1 MANYCTSVFIVRRM
15 AQGAHPQEACDDLM
29 HLMAR
34 TAPNLREEMYCV
46 IAMSLH
52 GEIGAAS
59 MNSKQP
65 LQYALWRNEAG
76 TLHTAPAFLG

>member
-1 MANYCTSVFIVRRM
+1 
-15 AQGAHPQEACDDLM
+15 
-29 HLMAR
+29 
-34 TAPNLREEMYCV
+34 MYCV
-46 IAMSLH
+46 IAIDPH

-65 LQYALWRNEAG
+65 LQYALWRNAAG